1 VTAAPAQGGHR
12 RTALSALAKAGGLVT
27 AVGLQAHVN
36 PALMHMKEEVE
47 AGFVG
52 GLWWTMCFI
61 VAAQGVGMCQDVV
74 AADLVVQSVKPV
86 AGVRLRFRV

>member
-1 VTAAPAQGGHR
+1 
-12 RTALSALAKAGGLVT
+12 
-27 AVGLQAHVN
+27 
-36 PALMHMKEEVE
+36 MHMKEEVE

-61 VAAQGVGMCQDVV
+61 GAAQGVGMCQDVV